1 MIRHKKLMFFLP
13 QLCSQ
18 SAIEK
23 EEKLYSG
30 SLLNKLMLFSDKK
43 ILDNLLFL
51 GNLQLTE
58 HIDIF

>member
-1 MIRHKKLMFFLP
+1 MFFLP

-18 SAIEK
+18 SAIET